1 MIVGGWFADPPPEAR
16 LKRIWEGPG
25 VRSCQ
30 TTLILPFLSTATC
43 SASDKP
49 ASLERFCGVG
59 ENVVPPSTERAK
71 KMSPLPTVVSSQAT
85 LILPL
90 ESTANRALDEPGL
103 LETFFGVGKKVA
115 PPSVERE
122 KKMSGLTLGG
132 VFSSQ
137 DTFILP
143 PASSASCGP
152 LALPGMLERFLGIG
166 EKVAPPSTERLKK
179 MVKLPVLVLL
189 FCQTT
194 LILPPGSTAI

>member
-30 TTLILPFLSTATC
+30 TTLILPVLSTATC

-59 ENVVPPSTERAK
+59 ENVV
-71 KMSPLPTVVSSQAT
+71 
-85 LILPL
+85 
-90 ESTANRALDEPGL
+90 
-103 LETFFGVGKKVA
+103 

-152 LALPGMLERFLGIG
+152 LALPGLLERFLGIG